1 MKRLEE
7 KLWLLFVAMALLLN
21 FPVLAIANRSATAGG
36 VPVLYLYLFG
46 VWVAAIAG
54 VMMLARTRWDD
65 ED

>member
-1 MKRLEE
+1 VRSVRE
-7 KLWLLFVAMALLLN
+7 KLWLLFVAVTLLLN
-21 FPVLAIANRSATAGG
+21 FPVLAIANRDVSAGG

-54 VMMLARTRWDD
+54 VAALARGRWDD